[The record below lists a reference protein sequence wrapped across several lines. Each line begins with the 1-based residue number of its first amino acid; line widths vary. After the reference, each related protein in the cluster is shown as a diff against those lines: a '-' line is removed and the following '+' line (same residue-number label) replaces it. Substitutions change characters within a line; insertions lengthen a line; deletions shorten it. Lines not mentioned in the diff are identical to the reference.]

1 MERLKRF
8 KWTAL
13 LSCLFAVMSL
23 SATAQE
29 VDDLQEYL
37 DKLAE
42 NLTAAQPVQGG
53 PRRAASVEVPVGLTE
68 IDLSMFTSY
77 RNRMKTLTTKA
88 SVKFVNGTITSSADY
103 AGNDCLLKVY
113 GGATVVLGENAGI
126 DASASAAP
134 SCFSAVGIYDGS
146 TFYQCGDIHQP
157 KTTNAS
163 NPAYAIYLNSAAD
176 TYIYVSGILD
186 KDIYNPYGGTVKG
199 LEEKHTKSE
208 LQQLLQQINN
218 VLASMKSNI
227 DNANSDYSLLN
238 NTNVPSE
245 LYTYGIDCLE
255 TISNTYYKPL
265 QTQYNTLNQQVQ
277 ALTGDDDGTLYGQL
291 ETLLDSANVNSLL
304 TVQSINNATENIKS
318 KAAADLQQ
326 KLTAMQTEAY
336 AIQDKYGKQKN
347 RLDMLQTGDYYFMR
361 RATDEFNSSMN
372 AARNEMKENA
382 EDINNFISSFNSFV
396 NHHSISTI
404 SDIMG
409 YYNSYASLN
418 GDLTSINTNVEATE
432 ILVANAETVYQSLTV
447 VFPSEEEYFSIRPAG
462 LNREIQM
469 GFKSNRG
476 FVLTASGLMSFEQI
490 NGADFRMKD
499 FLGNY
504 VSLTGAYSLRGSTKE
519 EATIWTG
526 SYVGNG
532 RYAIAM
538 KNVPNY
544 YMGYDGVNLNSK
556 MITSSS
562 AYAWSITV
570 NEMDEAQ
577 AYVKLLEELQ
587 QEADTGGNSGLTE
600 KDTLVIPAPIIE
612 YIPGVAPTT
621 PPSTPYVFPTTPY
634 PIHVVN
640 PHPGTGY
647 WPIPCPTPGKP
658 RPKDFHPIH
667 IPKGSHVI
675 FDDVMFYDL
684 IGGDHVI
691 YVEGTIEINITITI
705 NITNWE
711 WFLHVG
717 PGGRV
722 IWRPTGGEGKPRIK
736 NEGTFDFDNGN
747 IDYVENHGT
756 WNHRQ
761 GTINHFVNHYIYY
774 FYGGIVN
781 LLHNYGTCNHQN
793 GEVYTAY
800 NYNTGTYTMTGGYI
814 RGVVTRSTETVFV
827 NYGTFYFRG
836 GIIGGYGSR
845 LIYHGKGA
853 TMHIDGGRFDFTYI
867 THYWIE
873 AYDHFYIRGDY
884 NYNPTVPLYIGPQV
898 TIRILYKWIYKWNI
912 VFVNGRPTPRFPL
925 FWADGFKFTR
935 DHFVYIGWDLP
946 NHRWRWYLNET
957 DNTIEPRDESVED
970 EDDLQAYLDWLAEQ
984 QNGEAQS
991 SVESPQELDLANHVI
1006 YLTKPVIL
1014 PVGTHVL
1021 FSNGTLRP
1029 QGTWGY
1035 NYIIYVPVSTYIRFE
1050 KIVIDGTL
1058 WNDVTVYPGDGVA
1071 VNTSGVYIT
1080 RNCRI
1085 YITNHLT
1092 YILKL
1097 HISAKDIIL
1106 GQPFVLGGDGYTLT
1120 ADDCKN
1126 LVIDLPDGYEWKY
1139 DEIRHA
1145 IIISSKGD
1153 ANDDNNVD
1161 VADIATIIS
1170 YMAGERNGIELKQVD
1185 ANGDGTVDVAD
1196 IATVIS
1202 MMAEK

>member
-1 MERLKRF
+1 MKTKKQF
-8 KWTAL
+8 KWLVL
-13 LSCLFAVMSL
+13 LSCLL
-23 SATAQE
+23 SGLALPSMAQG

-37 DKLAE
+37 DQLAE
-42 NLTAAQPVQGG
+42 QQKQVGAQHVQGG
-53 PRRAASVEVPVGLTE
+53 PRRTSSVDIPVGLTE
-68 IDLSMFTSY
+68 VDLSMFSSY
-77 RNRMKTLTTKA
+77 RNRTKTLTIKT
-88 SVKFVNGTITSSADY
+88 SVKFVNGTISSSTEY
-103 AGNDCLLKVY
+103 AGNTCLLKVY
-113 GGATVVLGENAGI
+113 GGAAVVLGENAGI

-163 NPAYAIYLNSAAD
+163 NPAYAIYLNSSAD
-176 TYIYVSGILD
+176 TYVYVSGILD
-186 KDIYNPYGGTVKG
+186 KDIYNPYGGTVTG
-199 LEEKHTKSE
+199 LVEKHTKSE
-208 LQQLLQQINN
+208 LKQLLQQINN
-218 VLASMKSNI
+218 ILASMKSSI
-227 DNANSDYSLLN
+227 DKACSDYSLLN
-238 NTNVPSE
+238 NANVPSE
-245 LYTYGIDCLE
+245 LYNYGIECIE
-255 TISNTYYKPL
+255 TINKTYYNPL
-265 QTQYNTLNQQVQ
+265 MTQYNSLNQQVQ
-277 ALTGDDDGTLYGQL
+277 ALTGDDDGTLFDQL
-291 ETLLDSANVNSLL
+291 ENLLEKANVNNVL
-304 TVQSINNATENIKS
+304 TVESINNATENIKA

-326 KLTAMQTEAY
+326 KLMAMQTEAY
-336 AIQDKYGKQKN
+336 AIQDKYGKLNN
-347 RLDMLQTGDYYFMR
+347 RLAMLQTGDYYFMR
-361 RATDEFNSSMN
+361 KATNEFEAALNS
-372 AARNEMKENA
+372 AQNEMKANA
-382 EDINNFISSFNSFV
+382 ESINNFISTFNSFV

-404 SDIMG
+404 SDVMG

-418 GDLTSINTNVEATE
+418 GNLTSINISIDATE
-432 ILVANAETVYQSLTV
+432 KLVANAESAYNLLSVN
-447 VFPSEEEYFSIRPAG
+447 FPSEEDYFSIRPTG
-462 LNREIQM
+462 LTKEIQM

-476 FVLTASGLMSFEQI
+476 FVLTASGLMSFEQVS
-490 NGADFRMKD
+490 GTDFLLKD

-504 VSLTGAYSLRGSTKE
+504 VALTDAYSLRGSTKE
-519 EATIWTG
+519 EATVWTG
-526 SYVGNG
+526 SYIGNG

-544 YMGYDGVNLNSK
+544 YMGYDGVSLNSK
-556 MITSSS
+556 MITTTST
-562 AYAWSITV
+562 YAWSITV

-577 AYVKLLEELQ
+577 AFFNLLAEE
-587 QEADTGGNSGLTE
+587 EDESGHSGLTE

-612 YIPGVAPTT
+612 YVPGVAPTT
-621 PPSTPYVFPTTPY
+621 PPATPYVFPTTPY

-722 IWRPTGGEGKPRIK
+722 IWRPAGGEGKPRIK

-747 IDYVENHGT
+747 IDYVENYGT
-756 WNHRQ
+756 WNHKQ
-761 GTINHFVNHYIYY
+761 GTITHLVNRYNYY

-793 GEVYTAY
+793 GEAYTAY
-800 NYNTGTYTMTGGYI
+800 NYNGGTYTMTGGYI

-853 TMHIDGGRFDFTYI
+853 TLRIDGGRFDFTNI

-884 NYNPTVPLYIGPQV
+884 DYKPTVPLYLGSQV

-925 FWADGFKFTR
+925 FWADGFKFIR
-935 DHFVYIGWDLP
+935 DHFGYIGWNLP

-957 DNTIEPRDESVED
+957 ENTIEPRDESVED

-991 SVESPQELDLANHVI
+991 SEGHPQELDLANHVI
-1006 YLTKPVIL
+1006 YITKPVVL

-1021 FSNGTLRP
+1021 FRNGTLRP

-1035 NYIIYVPVSTYIRFE
+1035 NYIINIPVTTSVRFE
-1050 KIVIDGTL
+1050 KVYIDYNL
-1058 WNDVTVYPGDGVA
+1058 WTGVKVYPVEHVVGKDG
-1071 VNTSGVYIT
+1071 NVYIT
-1080 RNCRI
+1080 RDCRI
-1085 YITNHLT
+1085 YITNKLT
-1092 YILKL
+1092 YMLRL
-1097 HISAKDIIL
+1097 YFSAKDIIL
-1106 GQPFVLGGDGYTLT
+1106 KQPIVLGGDGYMLT
-1120 ADDCKN
+1120 ADDCKYID
-1126 LVIDLPDGYEWKY
+1126 IDLPEGYEWKY
-1139 DEIRHA
+1139 DETRHA
-1145 IIISSKGD
+1145 IIITSKGD
-1153 ANDDNNVD
+1153 ANDDNNID

-1185 ANGDGTVDVAD
+1185 ANGDGVVDVAD

>member
-1 MERLKRF
+1 MKKLQRT
-8 KWTAL
+8 KWLGILAMT
-13 LSCLFAVMSL
+13 LFSFVPQAN
-23 SATAQE
+23 AQE
-29 VDDLQEYL
+29 NDDLQDYL
-37 DKLAE
+37 DQL
-42 NLTAAQPVQGG
+42 AAQQKEQTVKKS
-53 PRRAASVEVPVGLTE
+53 PRKGQSVEIPVGLTE
-68 IDLSMFTSY
+68 VDLSMFSSY
-77 RNRMKTLTTKA
+77 RNRKKTLTTKA
-88 SVKFVNGTITSSADY
+88 SVKFVNGTISSAADY

-113 GGATVVLGENAGI
+113 GGATVVLGETAAI
-126 DASASAAP
+126 DASASTAP
-134 SCFSAVGIYDGS
+134 SCLSAVGIYEGS

-163 NPAYAIYLNSAAD
+163 SPGYAIYLNSSAD
-176 TYIYVSGILD
+176 TYVYVSGILD
-186 KDIYNPYGGTVKG
+186 KDIYPTP
-199 LEEKHTKSE
+199 HPIPIAE
-208 LQQLLQQINN
+208 LLKLLQQISD
-218 VLASMKSNI
+218 VLASMKSSI
-227 DNANSDYSLLN
+227 DKASSDYSLLN
-238 NTNVPSE
+238 NVNVPNE
-245 LYTYGIDCLE
+245 LYTYGVECIE
-255 TISNTYYKPL
+255 TISNTYYNPL
-265 QTQYNTLNQQVQ
+265 KTQYDTLNQKVQ
-277 ALTGDDDGTLYGQL
+277 ALTGDDDGTLYNQL
-291 ETLLDSANVNSLL
+291 ESLL
-304 TVQSINNATENIKS
+304 EKANLNNALTVESINNATENIKA

-326 KLTAMQTEAY
+326 KLTAMETETY
-336 AIQDKYGKQKN
+336 AVQDKYAKLNN
-347 RLDMLQTGDYYFMR
+347 RLSVLQTGDYYFMR
-361 RATDEFNSSMN
+361 KATDEFNSTLN
-372 AARNEMKENA
+372 AARSEMKADTES
-382 EDINNFISSFNSFV
+382 INSFISTFNSFI

-404 SDIMG
+404 GDVMG

-418 GDLTSINTNVEATE
+418 GDLTSIKADVEATE
-432 ILVANAETVYQSLTV
+432 ILVANVENAYKSLTV
-447 VFPSEEEYFSIRPAG
+447 IFPSEEDYFSIRPSG
-462 LNREIQM
+462 LNQEIQM

-476 FVLTASGLMSFEQI
+476 FVLTASGLMSFEQVS
-490 NGADFRMKD
+490 GADFRLKD

-504 VSLTGAYSLRGSTKE
+504 VALTGAYSLRGSTKE
-519 EATIWTG
+519 EATVWTG
-526 SYVGNG
+526 SCIGNG

-538 KNVPNY
+538 KNAPNY
-544 YMGYDGVNLNSK
+544 YMGYEGVNLNSK
-556 MITSSS
+556 MITSTS

-587 QEADTGGNSGLTE
+587 EEADTGGNSGLTE

-612 YIPGVAPTT
+612 YIPGVAPVT
-621 PPSTPYVFPTTPY
+621 PPTTPYVFPTTPY
-634 PIHVVN
+634 PIHVIN

-658 RPKDFHPIH
+658 RPKDFHPIY

-691 YVEGTIEINITITI
+691 YVEGTVEINITITI
-705 NITNWE
+705 KITNWE

-722 IWRPTGGEGKPRIK
+722 IWRTTGGDGTPRIK

-747 IDYVENHGT
+747 IDYVENYGT

-761 GTINHFVNHYIYY
+761 GTVTHVVNHYIYY

-800 NYNTGTYTMTGGYI
+800 NYNGGTYTMTGGYI

-853 TMHIDGGRFDFTYI
+853 TMYIDGGHFDFTYI

-957 DNTIEPRDESVED
+957 ENTIEPRDESVED
-970 EDDLQAYLDWLAEQ
+970 EDDLQAYLDWLAA
-984 QNGEAQS
+984 NKDGEAQS
-991 SVESPQELDLANHVI
+991 SEENPQVLDLAKRVI
-1006 YLTKPVIL
+1006 YVTKPVVL
-1014 PVGTHVL
+1014 PVGTHIV
-1021 FSNGTLRP
+1021 FRNGTLRP
-1029 QGTWGY
+1029 QGTWVY
-1035 NYIIYVPVSTYIRFE
+1035 NYIVNVPVSTSIRFE
-1050 KIVIDGTL
+1050 NIAIDNNL
-1058 WNDVTVYPGDGVA
+1058 WYGVYVYPVEYLQGNDGR
-1071 VNTSGVYIT
+1071 VYIG
-1080 RNCRI
+1080 RDCRI
-1085 YITNHLT
+1085 YFTNSVR
-1092 YILKL
+1092 YVVRL
-1097 HISAKDIIL
+1097 HFSAKDIIL
-1106 GQPFVLGGDGYTLT
+1106 RQPIVLGGDGYILT

-1126 LVIDLPDGYEWKY
+1126 IVIDLPSGYEWKY
-1139 DEIRHA
+1139 DDTRHA
-1145 IIISSKGD
+1145 IIIISKGD
-1153 ANDDNNVD
+1153 ANNDDNID
-1161 VADIATIIS
+1161 VADISTIIS
-1170 YMAGERNGIELKQVD
+1170 YMAGKTNGVELKQVD
-1185 ANGDGTVDVAD
+1185 ANGDGVVDVAD